1 MSTACHPST
10 DGQTERTNRTLEEML
25 RHFVNPVHDDW
36 DEHLDAADHEFAIN
50 NSWQE
55 SVRNTP
61 IFLNSGQHPLTPAR
75 LSADIDTKSPAA
87 KAFTEDLQAAVE
99 LAKESWQSAQNRQ
112 AAYANMKRR
121 DITPYKVGD
130 QLLLSTKNV
139 RLKSP
144 GARKMLPKWIG
155 PYKVTRQVGKV
166 NYELDLPSNL
176 RIHDVFHVSLLRLY
190 LSPNGE
196 AHVHPPPPELIEGE
210 EEFEVDRILDHQD
223 RRLRKGTTREFL
235 VKWTGYGPE
244 HHTWEP
250 EKNMQNCQ
258 KIIAS
263 YKKSLQEM
271 ATAHEKVSWR
281 SMQRKRT

>member
-1 MSTACHPST
+1 M
-10 DGQTERTNRTLEEML
+10 
-25 RHFVNPVHDDW
+25 
-36 DEHLDAADHEFAIN
+36 
-50 NSWQE
+50 
-55 SVRNTP
+55 
-61 IFLNSGQHPLTPAR
+61 
-75 LSADIDTKSPAA
+75 
-87 KAFTEDLQAAVE
+87 
-99 LAKESWQSAQNRQ
+99 
-112 AAYANMKRR
+112 
-121 DITPYKVGD
+121 
-130 QLLLSTKNV
+130 

-144 GARKMLPKWIG
+144 GARKLLPKWIG

-166 NYELDLPSNL
+166 NYKLDLPSNL

-196 AHVHPPPPELIEGE
+196 AHVHPPPTVLIEGE